1 MVYYLKINFLEKNV
15 EKGTLYLDSVSNLY
29 QEQLKNVR
37 KATVNKFELA
47 FETKE
52 KEQKI
57 LELELKEQ
65 KQEKVLIEE
74 RNFKNTLIY
83 ISIALL
89 LMIFT
94 VVLALR
100 KTKSQKNKIDIL
112 HRELHH
118 RTKNNLAIISS
129 FVKEAQQSST
139 SSKVSTDK
147 LDSLQARI
155 TSIYEIHPLMSTLM
169 V

>member
-1 MVYYLKINFLEKNV
+1 MKPL
-15 EKGTLYLDSVSNLY
+15 LYLFLIIFISNSFSSQTYNDSIALKELNLTKEIEAKLLEVNNGISLAKY
-29 QEQLKNVR
+29 YAKNNQLK
-37 KATVNKFELA
+37 KARSYAHYLHPF
-47 FETKE
+47 
-52 KEQKI
+52 
-57 LELELKEQ
+57 
-65 KQEKVLIEE
+65 
-74 RNFKNTLIY
+74 
-83 ISIALL
+83 ISEIALL